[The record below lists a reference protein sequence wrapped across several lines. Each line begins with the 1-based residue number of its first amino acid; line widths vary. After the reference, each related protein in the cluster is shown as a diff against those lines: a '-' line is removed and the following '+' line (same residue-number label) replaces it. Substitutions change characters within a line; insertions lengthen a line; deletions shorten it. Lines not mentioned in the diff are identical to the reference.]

1 MTEEHATSAE
11 QVTAWLRHHP
21 DFFQT
26 RPDLLELMRLP
37 DPRGEAVS
45 LLERQ
50 ASILRDRNG
59 ELRDRLNALLDIA
72 RENDSLFEKTRQLTL
87 KLIEARSLESLC
99 KALVDSLR
107 TQFGSDAVTLLIYDR
122 DVSIDGT
129 LREHVRVVDS
139 SAQHEA
145 LQTLLRQGKAVC
157 GILRD
162 DEVRELFPQ
171 QANEV
176 RSAAMVPL
184 DFQGRQGLL
193 AIGSINEHHFR
204 SSLGT
209 LFISHLGDVIARRLA
224 DTLRDA
230 RRLEAKRA

>member
-1 MTEEHATSAE
+1 MSEENATSAE

-21 DFFQT
+21 DFFQG

-50 ASILRDRNG
+50 ASILRDRNT
-59 ELRDRLNALLDIA
+59 ELRERLNALLDIA
-72 RENDSLFEKTRQLTL
+72 RENDSLFEKTRLLTL
-87 KLIEARSLESLC
+87 KLIEAKTLEPLC
-99 KALVDSLR
+99 KVLVDSLK

-122 DVSIDGT
+122 DVSIDGA
-129 LREHVRVVDS
+129 LREHIRVVDS
-139 SAQHEA
+139 SALHDA

-157 GILRD
+157 GILSD

-171 QANEV
+171 HADEV
-176 RSAAMVPL
+176 KSAAMVPL
-184 DFQGRQGLL
+184 DYQGRQGLL
-193 AIGSINEHHFR
+193 AIGSFDEHHFR

-209 LFISHLGDVIARRLA
+209 LFITHLGDVIARRLA

>member
-1 MTEEHATSAE
+1 MSEENAASAE

-21 DFFQT
+21 DFFQG

-50 ASILRDRNG
+50 AGILRERNG
-59 ELRDRLNALLDIA
+59 ELRERLNALLDIA

-87 KLIEARSLESLC
+87 RLIEAGGLAALC
-99 KALVDSLR
+99 KALLDSLKN
-107 TQFGSDAVTLLIYDR
+107 QFGADAVTLLIYDC
-122 DVSIDGT
+122 DVSIDGA

-139 SAQHEA
+139 SALHEA

-157 GILRD
+157 GILRQ
-162 DEVRELFPQ
+162 DELRELFPQ
-171 QANEV
+171 QAEQV
-176 RSAAMVPL
+176 KSAAMVPL
-184 DFQGRQGLL
+184 EFQGRQGLL
-193 AIGSINEHHFR
+193 AIGSIDEHHFR

-209 LFISHLGDVIARRLA
+209 QFISHLGDVLSRRLA
-224 DTLRDA
+224 DILRDA
-230 RRLEAKRA
+230 RRIEAKRA

>member
-1 MTEEHATSAE
+1 MSEEHATSAE

-21 DFFQT
+21 DFFHA

-50 ASILRDRNG
+50 ASILRDRNT
-59 ELRDRLNALLDIA
+59 ELRERLNALLDIA
-72 RENDSLFEKTRQLTL
+72 RENDSLFEKTRLLTL
-87 KLIEARSLESLC
+87 RLMEAKALEPLC
-99 KALVDSLR
+99 KVLVDGLKS
-107 TQFGSDAVTLLIYDR
+107 QFGSDAVTLLIYDR
-122 DVSIDGT
+122 DVSIEGT

-139 SAQHEA
+139 STLHDA

-171 QANEV
+171 DADEV
-176 RSAAMVPL
+176 KSAAMVPL
-184 DFQGRQGLL
+184 DFHGRQGLL
-193 AIGSINEHHFR
+193 AIGSFDEHHFR

-209 LFISHLGDVIARRLA
+209 LFITHLGDVIARRLA
-224 DTLRDA
+224 DTLRDT

>member
-1 MTEEHATSAE
+1 MSEENAASAE

-37 DPRGEAVS
+37 DARGEAVS

-50 ASILRDRNG
+50 AAILRERNT
-59 ELRDRLNALLDIA
+59 ELRERLNALLDIA

-87 KLIEARSLESLC
+87 KLIEARGLEALC
-99 KALVDSLR
+99 KVLVDSLR
-107 TQFGSDAVTLLIYDR
+107 SQFGSDAVTLLIYDR
-122 DVSIDGT
+122 DVAIDGA
-129 LREHVRVVDS
+129 LREHVRVVES
-139 SAQHEA
+139 GSLHEA

-157 GILRD
+157 GVLRD
-162 DEVRELFPQ
+162 DEVRELFPR
-171 QANEV
+171 QAEAV
-176 RSAAMVPL
+176 KSAAMVPL

-193 AIGSINEHHFR
+193 AIGSVDEQHFR

-209 LFISHLGDVIARRLA
+209 LFITHLGDVLARRLA

-230 RRLEAKRA
+230 RRLEARRA

>member
-1 MTEEHATSAE
+1 M
-11 QVTAWLRHHP
+11 RHHP

-50 ASILRDRNG
+50 ASILRDRNT
-59 ELRDRLNALLDIA
+59 ELRERLNALLDIA

-87 KLIEARSLESLC
+87 KMIEAKGLEPLC
-99 KALVDSLR
+99 KVLVDSLKS
-107 TQFGSDAVTLLIYDR
+107 QFGSDAVTLLIYDR
-122 DVSIDGT
+122 DVSVDGA
-129 LREHVRVVDS
+129 LREHVRAVDS
-139 SAQHEA
+139 SDQHDA

-171 QANEV
+171 HSDEV
-176 RSAAMVPL
+176 KSAAMVPL

-193 AIGSINEHHFR
+193 AIGSFDEHHFR

-209 LFISHLGDVIARRLA
+209 LFITHLGDVIARRLA
-224 DTLRDA
+224 DTLRDS

>member
-1 MTEEHATSAE
+1 MSESDASSAE

-21 DFFQT
+21 DFFHG

-50 ASILRDRNG
+50 ASILRERNV
-59 ELRDRLNALLDIA
+59 ELRERLNALLDIA

-87 KLIEARSLESLC
+87 KLIEARGLNPLC
-99 KALVDSLR
+99 AALVDSLKN
-107 TQFGSDAVTLLIYDR
+107 QFGSDAVTLLIYDR
-122 DVSIDGT
+122 DISVDGV

-139 SAQHEA
+139 GALHDA

-157 GILRD
+157 GILRQ
-162 DEVRELFPQ
+162 DELRELFPQ
-171 QANEV
+171 QAERV
-176 RSAAMVPL
+176 KSAAMVPL
-184 DFQGRQGLL
+184 EFQGRQGLL
-193 AIGSINEHHFR
+193 AIGSNDEHHFR

-209 LFISHLGDVIARRLA
+209 LFITHLGDVLARRLA

-230 RRLEAKRA
+230 RRIEAKRA